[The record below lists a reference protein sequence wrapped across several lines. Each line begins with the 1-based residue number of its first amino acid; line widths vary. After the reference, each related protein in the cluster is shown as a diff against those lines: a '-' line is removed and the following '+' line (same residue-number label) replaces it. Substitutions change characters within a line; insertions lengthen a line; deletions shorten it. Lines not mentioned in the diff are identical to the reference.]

1 MANVYEITK
10 DDLPRIPADRQ
21 GVKRFR
27 TWVYAAP
34 SIEVAK
40 YDGSLQCEMGARV
53 TGRNGEGAACCD
65 DRRTG
70 ESQEG
75 GWNSTPADVRSI
87 DGHDERVPNQLVR
100 LGEGSSI
107 RLCSLYRRDL
117 DRERSKT

>member
-1 MANVYEITK
+1 MIFREYRPTDRESRDFGPGFMLRPPSKSRSMTEACNVK
-10 DDLPRIPADRQ
+10 WA
-21 GVKRFR
+21 
-27 TWVYAAP
+27 
-34 SIEVAK
+34 
-40 YDGSLQCEMGARV
+40 ARV
-53 TGRNGEGAACCD
+53 TGRDGEGAACCD